1 MKILS
6 RMLAALAPA
15 ALVLALVAPA
25 TAPAQQRSLVVST
38 FAIQQD
44 ATRRNL
50 YAPFEAQCGCRVVTD
65 LGNSA
70 ERLAKLEARRASPE
84 VDVAVLSDVN
94 AAEAAQKGLIE
105 PIDPAALSNFARLH
119 DFAKDPVGG
128 GFGVGY
134 TFYSTSVVYRTDKLP
149 QLASWKDLWSPAL
162 KGRLALPNITTTQGP
177 LLLFMADRVHG
188 GTSPDF
194 QVGLAK
200 VAEIKDSTVVFYER
214 SAQLTQLFQQ
224 EEIWAAVTGRF
235 NWPNIRKLDLPLGWA
250 QLAEGQTGGI
260 NVLTLV
266 KGARNR
272 DLALRFIDAWLSTEV
287 QTRMAMD
294 LVDSPTNKEVRL
306 PPAIAEQLS
315 YGEDIARAIR
325 LIPPAEALA
334 NQRAWVAGWNARI
347 AR

>member
-1 MKILS
+1 MKIVS
-6 RMLAALAPA
+6 RMLAALVPA
-15 ALVLALVAPA
+15 ALVFALAAP
-25 TAPAQQRSLVVST
+25 APAQQRSLVVST

-128 GFGVGY
+128 NFGVGY

-272 DLALRFIDAWLSTEV
+272 DLALRFIDAWLSAEV

-315 YGEDIARAIR
+315 YGEDIARALR